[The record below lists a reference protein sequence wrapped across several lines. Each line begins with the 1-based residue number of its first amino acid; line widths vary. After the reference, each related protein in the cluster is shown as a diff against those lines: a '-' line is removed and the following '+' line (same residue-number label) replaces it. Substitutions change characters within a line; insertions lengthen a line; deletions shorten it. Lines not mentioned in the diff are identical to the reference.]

1 MDVRK
6 LKKKVEWVFK
16 LKSQNGSPHQ
26 STSSLP
32 HLSSPTDNPVTRP
45 ESSAGGTLSP
55 LAQIIQPAS
64 APLEAS
70 PTIAQPASLL
80 EPGPTTTSSLPSPA
94 PKLTSTSADPTPIVT
109 DNGPRQSAD
118 SPGSDPNAPVSSP
131 HPPPQS
137 TSNRESLKLRSNITD
152 GAWNSLTAFV
162 RVVSK
167 GASLFGPLKEAIDV
181 FANFVE
187 ATDAA
192 IAGQPG
198 YDTVKAELGA
208 LFTDMIKLFPKNSP
222 PTMTNSMK
230 SLCGAIRN
238 EVKLIS
244 IRQEGSIRRLDEAR
258 DLNDVLDC
266 YKRIQGHL
274 ERFKMNVDLSIWKT
288 LDDHITET
296 KLSKIPR
303 APAAGY
309 NSTQASTVG
318 RRECT
323 PDTREQ
329 VLSDLKAWRMNK
341 EAGKI
346 FYLNGMAGTGKTTIS
361 NTLCASLDG
370 EHGLGASFFCTR
382 QLPECRKADIIFP
395 SIAYQLARFSHPF
408 RAALSQALEE
418 DPDAHTL
425 TLRAQFERMILGPLH
440 KVEASFP
447 ANVVVVID
455 ALDECEDV
463 GGVGQIL
470 QVLLEHGSNQP
481 IKYFVSSRPETEIR
495 RWIGEMES
503 QLILHELG
511 KEIVEE
517 DIERYLRAELK
528 SMSLSENQLSTL
540 VRRAG
545 VLFIYAATVA
555 RYLNPDD
562 PSVLSE
568 ERLEDILGL
577 QSEAT
582 TGQYDQVDTLYGTIL
597 ASAFNKPTLK
607 PRDKDRVR
615 LILDTVVC
623 AQEPLTVDALAGLL
637 KLKDARVV
645 RVALEPLWSILH
657 ISKSGLVSTL
667 HASFPDYMLDTSRS
681 ETHGCNAQIHHQKL
695 TGLCFDRI
703 KRNER
708 QFNVCELESSYIFDD
723 DVPDLAER
731 VKKAI
736 PLDLS
741 YACQY
746 WAVHLELGGAW
757 SEVAKPLVEFLSERV
772 LLWMEVLNLKKR
784 IGDTGISL
792 DKTRRWCI
800 KAGCSAEIKAL
811 VQDAWRFVM
820 MFATNVVSR
829 CTPHIYVS
837 MLSSWPRWEAMSQY
851 YMERTKGLVEVKGS
865 RMARRNLA
873 LLSIFDVGTAVLS
886 VAFSPDGTRIISG
899 SSDKTIRVWDGQ
911 TGKMVLDPLQ
921 GHTESVNS
929 VAFSPNG
936 TRIVSGSSDKTIRV
950 WDGQTG
956 KLVFDPLQGHTS
968 LVYSVAFSPNGT
980 RIVSGSEDKTIRVW
994 DGQTGKMVLDPL
1006 QGHTSSVESVAFSPD
1021 GTRIVSG
1028 SSDNTIQVWDGQTGK
1043 ALLDP
1048 LQGHT
1053 ESVNS
1058 VAFSPDGTQIIS
1070 GSSDNTI
1077 RVWDGQTGKM
1087 VLNPLQGHTGS
1098 AYLVAFSPGGTRIVS
1113 GSSDNTI
1120 RVWDGQTGKILLDS
1134 LQGHTSFVNS
1144 VAFSPDGTRIVSGS
1158 SDKTMRVWD
1167 GQTGK
1172 MMLDPPQ
1179 GHTELAKSVLFS
1191 PNSTRVVS
1199 GSYDKTI
1206 EVWNGQ
1212 AGKTVLGPLQ
1222 GHTSSVYLVA
1232 FSPDG
1237 TQIVSGSSDDTIRVW
1252 DGQTGKM
1259 LLNPLQ
1265 GHTESVNSVAFSP
1278 DGTQIISGSSDDTI
1292 RVWDGRAGKMML
1304 DPLQGHTNSVFSVA
1318 FSPDGTR
1325 IVSGSRDKTIRVW
1338 DGQTGKMVL
1347 DPLQG
1352 HTNSVFSVA
1361 FSPDGTQIVSGSSD
1375 KTIRVW
1381 DGQTGK
1387 TLLNPLQGHTDLVN
1401 SVAFSPDG
1409 TRIVSG
1415 SSDKTIRVWDGQTGK
1430 ALLDP
1435 LQGHTESV
1443 NSVAFSPD
1451 GTQIISGS
1459 SDNTIRVWDG
1469 QTGKMLLDPLQGHT
1483 SLVYSVAFSPDGARI
1498 VSGSSDKTI
1507 RVWQA
1512 RSPHPTQN
1520 LVQDHSNL
1528 SHPTRHSWVP
1538 NPIHRTPSWVLN
1550 SDGWAVDGQSHLLWV
1565 PHDLHDTLL
1574 RYSNSLVISTSGSAE
1589 LDFSNANIGKSW
1601 VQCYSPA

>member
-1 MDVRK
+1 MAVRR
-6 LKKKVEWVFK
+6 LKKKVKQFFK
-16 LKSQNGSPHQ
+16 LKRRNVNPHQ

-32 HLSSPTDNPVTRP
+32 RLSSSTNNPVTRP
-45 ESSAGGTLSP
+45 ESSAGATLSP
-55 LAQIIQPAS
+55 PAQIIRPAS
-64 APLEAS
+64 APPEIA
-70 PTIAQPASLL
+70 PTIAQPASHP
-80 EPGPTTTSSLPSPA
+80 EPGPTITSSLPSPV
-94 PKLTSTSADPTPIVT
+94 PKPTLTSANPTPIVA
-109 DNGPRQSAD
+109 DNGLQQSAG
-118 SPGSDPNAPVSSP
+118 SPGSTNPLDPGPDPYAPLSSS

-137 TSNRESLKLRSNITD
+137 TYNREPPKLRSNIAD
-152 GAWNSLTAFV
+152 GGWKSLTAFG

-181 FANFVE
+181 FASFVE

-192 IAGQPG
+192 VAGQPG

-208 LFTDMIKLFPKNSP
+208 LFTDLIKLFPKNSP
-222 PTMTNSMK
+222 LTMTNSMK

-238 EVKLIS
+238 ELELIS
-244 IRQEGSIRRLDEAR
+244 IGQGGSIRRQDGAQDLD
-258 DLNDVLDC
+258 DVLDC

-288 LDDHITET
+288 LDDHVTET

-303 APAAGY
+303 APSAGY

-323 PDTREQ
+323 PHTREQ
-329 VLSDLKAWRMNK
+329 VLSDLKAWRKSK
-341 EAGKI
+341 EVGKI

-382 QLPECRKADIIFP
+382 QLPECRKVDIIFP

-418 DPDAHTL
+418 DPDAHAL

-455 ALDECEDV
+455 ALDECEDA

-470 QVLLEHGSNQP
+470 QVLLEHGSSQP
-481 IKYFVSSRPETEIR
+481 IKYFVSSRPEMEIR
-495 RWIGEMES
+495 RWIGGMES
-503 QLILHELG
+503 QLILHELE

-528 SMSLSENQLSTL
+528 SMSLSEHQVSTL
-540 VRRAG
+540 VKRAG
-545 VLFIYAATVA
+545 VLFIYAATVV
-555 RYLNPDD
+555 RYLALDD
-562 PSVLSE
+562 PSVVSE
-568 ERLEDILGL
+568 ERLDDILGL
-577 QSEAT
+577 QSEET
-582 TGQYDQVDTLYGTIL
+582 SDQYEQVDALYGAIL
-597 ASAFNKPTLK
+597 ASVFNKPALK
-607 PRDKDRVR
+607 ARERDRIR
-615 LILDTVVC
+615 LVLDTVVC
-623 AQEPLTVDALAGLL
+623 AREPLTVDALARLL
-637 KLKDARVV
+637 DLEDGKLV
-645 RVALEPLWSILH
+645 RAALEPLWSVLH

-667 HASFPDYMLDTSRS
+667 HASFPDYMLDASRS
-681 ETHGCNAQIHHQKL
+681 TTHGCKAQIHHQKL

-723 DVPDLAER
+723 EVPDLAKR
-731 VKKAI
+731 VEKAI

-746 WAVHLELGGAW
+746 WAAHLELGDAW
-757 SEVAKPLVEFLSERV
+757 SEGAKSLLEFLSERV

-784 IGDTGISL
+784 IGDAGL
-792 DKTRRWCI
+792 LMDKTRRWCT
-800 KAGCSAEIKAL
+800 KTGCSPETKVL

-820 MFATNVVSR
+820 MFATNAVSR

-873 LLSIFDVGTAVLS
+873 LLSIFDVGTVVLS

-899 SSDKTIRVWDGQ
+899 SSD
-911 TGKMVLDPLQ
+911 
-921 GHTESVNS
+921 
-929 VAFSPNG
+929 
-936 TRIVSGSSDKTIRV
+936 
-950 WDGQTG
+950 
-956 KLVFDPLQGHTS
+956 
-968 LVYSVAFSPNGT
+968 
-980 RIVSGSEDKTIRVW
+980 
-994 DGQTGKMVLDPL
+994 
-1006 QGHTSSVESVAFSPD
+1006 
-1021 GTRIVSG
+1021 
-1028 SSDNTIQVWDGQTGK
+1028 NTI
-1043 ALLDP
+1043 
-1048 LQGHT
+1048 
-1053 ESVNS
+1053 E
-1058 VAFSPDGTQIIS
+1058 
-1070 GSSDNTI
+1070 
-1077 RVWDGQTGKM
+1077 
-1087 VLNPLQGHTGS
+1087 
-1098 AYLVAFSPGGTRIVS
+1098 
-1113 GSSDNTI
+1113 
-1120 RVWDGQTGKILLDS
+1120 
-1134 LQGHTSFVNS
+1134 
-1144 VAFSPDGTRIVSGS
+1144 
-1158 SDKTMRVWD
+1158 
-1167 GQTGK
+1167 
-1172 MMLDPPQ
+1172 
-1179 GHTELAKSVLFS
+1179 
-1191 PNSTRVVS
+1191 
-1199 GSYDKTI
+1199 
-1206 EVWNGQ
+1206 
-1212 AGKTVLGPLQ
+1212 
-1222 GHTSSVYLVA
+1222 
-1232 FSPDG
+1232 
-1237 TQIVSGSSDDTIRVW
+1237 VW

-1265 GHTESVNSVAFSP
+1265 GHTGSVTSVAFSP
-1278 DGTQIISGSSDDTI
+1278 DSTRIVSGSDDETI
-1292 RVWDGRAGKMML
+1292 RVWDGQTGKMAL
-1304 DPLQGHTNSVFSVA
+1304 DPLQGHTYSVNSVA

-1325 IVSGSRDKTIRVW
+1325 IVSGSEDRTIRLWDGQTGKMLLDPLRGHTSSVSSVAFSPDGTRIVSGSYDKTIRVW

-1352 HTNSVFSVA
+1352 HTNIVESVA
-1361 FSPDGTQIVSGSSD
+1361 FSPDSTRIVSGSRDKTIRLWDGQTGKMLLDPLRGHTSSVSSVSFSPDSTRIVSGSYD

-1387 TLLNPLQGHTDLVN
+1387 MVLDPLQGHTNWVYSVAFSPDGTRIVSGSRDNTIRVWDGQTGNMVLDPLQGHTGSVNSVAFSPDGTRIVSGSYDKTIWVWDGQTGKMVLDPLQGHTDSVN
-1401 SVAFSPDG
+1401 SVAFSPDGIRIVSGSRDNTIRVWDGQTGNMVLDPLQGHTSSVISVAFSPDGTRIVSGSYDKTIRVWGGQTGKMLLDPLQGHTNWVYSVAFSPDSKRIVSGSRDNIIRVWDGQTGKMVLDPLQGHTNSVKSAAFSPDGTRIVSGSEDRTIRVWDAQTGKMLLDPLQGHTNVVESVAFSPDSTQIVSGSWDNTIRVWDGQTGKMLLDPLQGHTNSVKSVAFSPDG

-1415 SSDKTIRVWDGQTGK
+1415 SSDKTIRVW
-1430 ALLDP
+1430 
-1435 LQGHTESV
+1435 
-1443 NSVAFSPD
+1443 
-1451 GTQIISGS
+1451 
-1459 SDNTIRVWDG
+1459 
-1469 QTGKMLLDPLQGHT
+1469 
-1483 SLVYSVAFSPDGARI
+1483 
-1498 VSGSSDKTI
+1498 
-1507 RVWQA
+1507 QA
-1512 RSPHPTQN
+1512 RSPHPTRN

-1574 RYSNSLVISTSGSAE
+1574 RYSNSLVISTSGSVE